1 MLQSGRDPRHPIG
14 NPINE
19 EKTMLVNALSKEEL
33 SPYMREIADDLYPRV
48 DAEFMPH
55 FERYMGLLG
64 NVPEHAERFFPYY
77 FGIWFDNKL
86 GPRLTELARLAI
98 AQGTQCPLCLAV
110 RYTPDVSE
118 DDVAAIPGID
128 ASNLNDQERAV
139 VRFAAAFGDN
149 HHAITDS
156 HFEELKQHFSDEQVT
171 EPLLWCAMALGLG
184 RILKVAQIVDD
195 ACPLPDTANQQ
206 KTATG

>member
-1 MLQSGRDPRHPIG
+1 
-14 NPINE
+14 
-19 EKTMLVNALSKEEL
+19 MLVNSVAKEDL

-48 DAEFMPH
+48 DAAFMPH

-110 RYTPDVSE
+110 RYTPEVGE

-128 ASNLNDQERAV
+128 GEKLTPEERAV
-139 VRFAAAFGDN
+139 VRFAAAFGGD
-149 HHAITDS
+149 HHAIGEA
-156 HFEELKQHFSDEQVT
+156 HFDELKQFFDDEQIT
-171 EPLLWCAMALGLG
+171 ELLLWCAMALGLG
-184 RILKVAQIVDD
+184 RILKVAEIVD
-195 ACPLPDTANQQ
+195 ASCPLPERSPTASAQ
-206 KTATG
+206 TA